1 MVLVKLFA
9 FFREGRG
16 KELEV
21 AWHEGLTAGEIID
34 DLGIERERVAI
45 LLING
50 RHQTPETVLEDG
62 QKLFLFP
69 PVAGG

>member
-16 KELEV
+16 KEVEV
-21 AWHEGLTAGEIID
+21 AWHEGLTAGEVID
-34 DLGIERERVAI
+34 GLGIARESVQI

-50 RHQTPETVLEDG
+50 RHKKPETVLEDG

>member
-1 MVLVKLFA
+1 MVLVKLYA
-9 FFREGRG
+9 WFRTGRA

-21 AWHEGLTAGEIID
+21 EWHEGLTAGEIID
-34 DLGIERERVAI
+34 GLGIRRQDVQI

-50 RHQTPETVLEDG
+50 RHQTPETVMEEG
-62 QKLFLFP
+62 QKLLLFP